1 MNTAAAL
8 LTSLNTTFDVGPY
21 QDLRKNTKK
30 RISFKLREPII
41 TIQEIGFYIVEN
53 WVFVK
58 YYKSC

>member
-21 QDLRKNTKK
+21 QDLRKITKK
-30 RISFKLREPII
+30 RSFKLREPII

-53 WVFVK
+53 LLFVK
-58 YYKSC
+58 YY

>member
-30 RISFKLREPII
+30 GSFKLREPII

-53 WVFVK
+53 
-58 YYKSC
+58 

>member
-21 QDLRKNTKK
+21 QDLRKITKK
-30 RISFKLREPII
+30 GSFKLREPII

-53 WVFVK
+53 LLFVK
-58 YYKSC
+58 YY